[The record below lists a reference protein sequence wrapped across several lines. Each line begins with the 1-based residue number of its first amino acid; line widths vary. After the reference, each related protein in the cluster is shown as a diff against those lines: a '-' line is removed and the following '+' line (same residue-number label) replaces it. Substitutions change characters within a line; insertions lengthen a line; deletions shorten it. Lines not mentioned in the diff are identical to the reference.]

1 MQKGFEDVSNFDEEF
16 TTEKPVLTPPRD
28 ARTLADGEQ
37 QLFRDF
43 SYMADWCWRWL
54 AKKELILSFLKEE
67 KKIDSNAICDV
78 ITWFM
83 LKSGVDMKARKK
95 ETVKMI
101 FLPSPPPS
109 PLIVILFTQLAY
121 SSKKLLETKLFH
133 ET

>member
-1 MQKGFEDVSNFDEEF
+1 MKSLQRRNQYWRHREMPGRWPTVNSNYLGTFP
-16 TTEKPVLTPPRD
+16 TW
-28 ARTLADGEQ
+28 RTGVDDDSQ
-37 QLFRDF
+37 
-43 SYMADWCWRWL
+43 
-54 AKKELILSFLKEE
+54 KKELILSFLKEE